1 MPEAWQ
7 LVLTV
12 FIGIGTGILSG
23 MFGVGGAI
31 LSTPA
36 IRALGVSPL
45 DAVGTTLPSMLPSSI
60 SGTLRYNREGLIRW
74 PVVALVGS
82 IGSLATIGGS
92 LLSHVVPGDGHLL
105 MVATA
110 GLVGFTAWR
119 MARAR
124 DEPESPVPEAAP
136 DGAAHRGPGE
146 RGKLVVTGLGA
157 GLLSGLL
164 GVGGGILMVPL
175 FAEWIGFSVKEAV
188 GTSLACVGILAI
200 PGTITHAFLGDINWY
215 YAIALSIGVIPGAR
229 IGSQLAI
236 RASERN
242 FRLTIS
248 IVLGSIAVVY
258 GLGELLALL

>member
-1 MPEAWQ
+1 VPDAWQ
-7 LVLTV
+7 LVITL
-12 FIGIGTGILSG
+12 FIGLGTGVLSG

-74 PVVALVGS
+74 PVVALVAP
-82 IGSLATIGGS
+82 IGSVATIGGS
-92 LLSHVVPGDGHLL
+92 LLSHLVPGDGHPL
-105 MVATA
+105 MIATA
-110 GLVGFTAWR
+110 VLVGFTAWR

-136 DGAAHRGPGE
+136 DGVEHRGPGE
-146 RGKLVVTGLGA
+146 RAKLVATGLAA

-164 GVGGGILMVPL
+164 GVGGGILMVPAV
-175 FAEWIGFSVKEAV
+175 AEWIGFSVKESV

-200 PGTITHAFLGDINWY
+200 PATITHAFLGDINWW
-215 YAIALSIGVIPGAR
+215 YAVALSIGVIPGAR
-229 IGSQLAI
+229 IGAHLAI
-236 RASERN
+236 RASERG
-242 FRLTIS
+242 FRLS
-248 IVLGSIAVVY
+248 VAVVLGSIAVVY
-258 GLGELLALL
+258 GLGELIALA

>member
-1 MPEAWQ
+1 VPEPWQ
-7 LVLTV
+7 LALTV
-12 FIGIGTGILSG
+12 LIGIGTGVLSG

-60 SGTLRYNREGLIRW
+60 SGTLRYNREGLIHWR
-74 PVVALVGS
+74 VVAIVATV
-82 IGSLATIGGS
+82 GSLATIAGS
-92 LLSHVVPGDGHLL
+92 ILSHVVPGDGHLL

-119 MARAR
+119 MANAR

-136 DGAAHRGPGE
+136 DGPAHRGRGE
-146 RGKLVVTGLGA
+146 WEKLVVTGLGA

-175 FAEWIGFSVKEAV
+175 FAEWVGFSVKEAV
-188 GTSLACVGILAI
+188 GTSLACVGIFAI
-200 PGTITHAFLGDINWY
+200 PGTVTHALLGDIDWY
-215 YAIALSIGVIPGAR
+215 YAIALSIGVVPGAR
-229 IGSQLAI
+229 IGSALAI
-236 RASERN
+236 RASERG
-242 FRLTIS
+242 FRLAIAS
-248 IVLGSIAVVY
+248 VLGSIALVY
-258 GLGELLALL
+258 GVGELLALR